1 VSAAEREHGGRPNPG
16 AGWLEL
22 GTAAGPM
29 RVYRAAPAA
38 ATPPAAAVIVLQE
51 AFGVND
57 HIQDVTRRVAAE
69 GYLALA
75 PDLFHRG
82 AATVDYTDH
91 PTAMQRISELGRE
104 EIGADV
110 AAVLAHLA
118 GAENVPRGRTSV
130 MGFCFGGRAAVTAA
144 TVHPGLA
151 STVAFY
157 GPGVAAGPHAVLD
170 SVGRITGPVLMIVGD
185 QDPTIPAEHIAAIRE
200 AFAGAGAELRV
211 SIFPATGHA
220 FHCDARPA
228 MYHADAA
235 RQAWREAMTFLADTA
250 GNPADNNE
258 GAP

>member
-1 VSAAEREHGGRPNPG
+1 MPRDERADGARPHAG

-22 GTAAGPM
+22 STAVGPM
-29 RVYRAAPAA
+29 RVYRVAPGSAAEPLAA
-38 ATPPAAAVIVLQE
+38 AIVLQE
-51 AFGVND
+51 AFGVNE

-82 AATVDYTDH
+82 AATVDYADH
-91 PTAMQRISELGRE
+91 ATAMQRIAELGPE

-118 GAENVPRGRTSV
+118 AIENVPAGRTSV
-130 MGFCFGGRAAVTAA
+130 IGFCFGGRAAFTAA
-144 TVHPGLA
+144 TQFPRLA

-170 SVGRITGPVLMIVGD
+170 CVASITGPVLLIVGD

-200 AFAGAGAELRV
+200 ACAQAGTDLRTR
-211 SIFPATGHA
+211 IFPGAGHA
-220 FHCDARPA
+220 FHCDARPSV
-228 MYHADAA
+228 YRADAA
-235 RQAWREAMTFLADTA
+235 RQAWREAAAFLAETA
-250 GNPADNNE
+250 GSPARHPDTT
-258 GAP
+258 